1 MEDRTDWLFLYS
13 FSQFSP
19 AATGRTVAKRGD
31 RKKKKKPPKYPA
43 MPRATYVV
51 SGFRHRRSGSGVW
64 LEFYRYG

>member
-31 RKKKKKPPKYPA
+31 RKKKKKTSEIPGH
-43 MPRATYVV
+43 ATSYVC
-51 SGFRHRRSGSGVW
+51 S
-64 LEFYRYG
+64 